1 MHLCIINL
9 NLTNTE
15 FYTCRIINIITVTP
29 YLKRF
34 FIQYDQAMP
43 FQSGQFVIIE
53 FGQLNHQFSTR
64 SYSIADRTEG
74 DTIELCVV
82 LKEDGAATPLLF
94 NQQIGDVLKVSN
106 PQGRF
111 VLPELCPEDIS
122 YGFIC
127 TGTGVAPFRAMIKDL
142 LINRKITAPVH
153 LFFGCRKQADILYR
167 EEFEQLAETYSNFH
181 YTPVLSREPWNGATG
196 YVHQHYD
203 KVFSGKPPALIYL
216 CGWTEMIKQTR
227 DQLKSYGYS
236 RTEIKVEFYD

>member
-1 MHLCIINL
+1 MTDI
-9 NLTNTE
+9 E
-15 FYTCRIINIITVTP
+15 YYTCRIVNIITETP

-34 FIQYDQAMP
+34 FIQYECHIP
-43 FQSGQFVIIE
+43 YLSGQFVIIE
-53 FGQLNHQFSTR
+53 FGSLNHQFSTR
-64 SYSIADRTEG
+64 SYSIADRSHG

-82 LKEDGAATPLLF
+82 LKENGAATPLLF
-94 NQQIGDVLKVSN
+94 DQKIGDTLKVSN

-111 VLPELCPEDIS
+111 TLPEDCRNDIH

-142 LINRKITAPVH
+142 LEIRHISSPIY
-153 LFFGCRKQADILYR
+153 LYFGCRTQSDILYK
-167 EEFEQLAETYSNFH
+167 EEFEALAKQYPNFH
-181 YTPVLSREPWNGATG
+181 YTPVLSREQWQGAIG
-196 YVHQHYD
+196 YVHSHYNA
-203 KVFSGKPPALIYL
+203 VFENKPDALIYL

>member
-1 MHLCIINL
+1 M
-9 NLTNTE
+9 
-15 FYTCRIINIITVTP
+15 NIISVTP

-34 FIQYDQAMP
+34 FIQYDTAMP

-53 FGQLNHQFSTR
+53 FGQLKHQFSTR
-64 SYSIADRTEG
+64 SYSIADRTDG

-94 NQQIGDVLKVSN
+94 NQQIGDVLQVSN

-111 VLPELCPEDIS
+111 VLPELCPEDIT

-127 TGTGVAPFRAMIKDL
+127 TGTGVAPFRTMIKDL
-142 LINRKITAPVH
+142 LINRKSTAPIY
-153 LFFGCRKQADILYR
+153 LFFGCRKQEDILYR
-167 EEFEQLAETYSNFH
+167 EEFEQLAKTYPNFH
-181 YTPVLSREPWNGATG
+181 YNPVLSREHWNGATG